1 MSSCGALEGEV
12 EGMGHGGMAAPLRE
26 SLSCGVVSKKRE
38 KGTPPLPGSFS
49 CAITIGS
56 LSSRACLTC
65 SASRS
70 SLTKVS
76 SLR

>member
-12 EGMGHGGMAAPLRE
+12 EGMGHGGMAAPLSE
-26 SLSCGVVSKKRE
+26 SLCCGVVSKKRE
-38 KGTPPLPGSFS
+38 KGTPPLSGSFS

-65 SASRS
+65 SASLS
-70 SLTKVS
+70 SDQVS
-76 SLR
+76 SFR